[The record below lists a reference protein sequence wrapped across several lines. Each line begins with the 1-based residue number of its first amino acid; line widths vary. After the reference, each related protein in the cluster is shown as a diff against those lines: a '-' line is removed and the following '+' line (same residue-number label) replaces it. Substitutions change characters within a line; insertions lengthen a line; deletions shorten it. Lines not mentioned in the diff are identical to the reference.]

1 MNFEFVKQKVFFIVC
16 TVKIV
21 EYCCICIGGGLGYW
35 KVVIM
40 PDIAD
45 VMLQLQRFSW
55 SDYTIFVIMLLV
67 CIVIGIY
74 FGFIEKKENTEDEY
88 LVGGRNMPI
97 IPVAL
102 SLVAR
107 WCIQSLKNQYS
118 VFNTKQFHRFYKII
132 FFLRKFSFISGITL
146 LGLPTEVYS
155 FGIQYLYV
163 SVGVILMGFFMSILY
178 LPVFHELNI
187 TSTYE
192 VIIKMNNFYR
202 ASCDK
207 F

>member
-1 MNFEFVKQKVFFIVC
+1 
-16 TVKIV
+16 
-21 EYCCICIGGGLGYW
+21 
-35 KVVIM
+35 M

-55 SDYTIFVIMLLV
+55 SDYTIFVMMLLV

-107 WCIQSLKNQYS
+107 
-118 VFNTKQFHRFYKII
+118 
-132 FFLRKFSFISGITL
+132 
-146 LGLPTEVYS
+146 
-155 FGIQYLYV
+155 
-163 SVGVILMGFFMSILY
+163 
-178 LPVFHELNI
+178 
-187 TSTYE
+187 
-192 VIIKMNNFYR
+192 
-202 ASCDK
+202 
-207 F
+207 